1 MSMRKPIALITECRR
16 EPRVRSSLRILC
28 SLSYSNTWYRNER
41 MHSHSFGLGAKS
53 ATKIATILSLAFAT
67 AALRQRQRRLIG
79 ELTLPALIF
88 ALPPALHIAAHFPS
102 KLTNVLP
109 LHLLAASMTSS
120 SPRRHLAH
128 HFLPRPNPLS
138 PPSGQPPRSF
148 FVLIS
153 PAPLNS
159 PPPSFYSSFF

>member
-41 MHSHSFGLGAKS
+41 MHSHSLPPS
-53 ATKIATILSLAFAT
+53 SRSPSFAT

-88 ALPPALHIAAHFPS
+88 ALPQLY
-102 KLTNVLP
+102 TLP
-109 LHLLAASMTSS
+109 LTSLPSSPTSS
-120 SPRRHLAH
+120 HSICL
-128 HFLPRPNPLS
+128 
-138 PPSGQPPRSF
+138 PPR
-148 FVLIS
+148 
-153 PAPLNS
+153 
-159 PPPSFYSSFF
+159 

>member
-1 MSMRKPIALITECRR
+1 MNGCIVTPLVWE
-16 EPRVRSSLRILC
+16 RSLLPKLPPSSR
-28 SLSYSNTWYRNER
+28 SPS
-41 MHSHSFGLGAKS
+41 
-53 ATKIATILSLAFAT
+53 FAT

-138 PPSGQPPRSF
+138 PPSGQPPPLLLRPHLARAPKLSTSIFLF
-148 FVLIS
+148 FFLLIATS
-153 PAPLNS
+153 PTNLHPSLPPTRPNHPTTPEARGAVGAPAGE
-159 PPPSFYSSFF
+159 

>member
-41 MHSHSFGLGAKS
+41 MHSHSLPPS
-53 ATKIATILSLAFAT
+53 SRSPSFAT